1 MLFIGMRLSFYYTSL
16 LLGLA
21 DAFTSITSVQHQGR
35 SGGLQS
41 RLFES
46 SSRRTACDTK
56 QVLLDLLAQTPSN
69 SATPASLTTE
79 ILSVVE
85 QLERTESSFSAD
97 DDFLNQLAGTWTL
110 LWTTQDKSRVESRFA
125 FLNPLENQ
133 SYSNNP
139 NAGGR
144 ANPVLPRPVQEGLE
158 RLGFITQEEDE
169 MTTTS
174 QANSKASPP
183 VQSTQTVDVKKQQVI
198 NVVSFYILGG
208 RRRVTLTVTVDFYP
222 LRYLGAKTV
231 RLGTGFDNAT

>member
-1 MLFIGMRLSFYYTSL
+1 
-16 LLGLA
+16 
-21 DAFTSITSVQHQGR
+21 
-35 SGGLQS
+35 
-41 RLFES
+41 
-46 SSRRTACDTK
+46 
-56 QVLLDLLAQTPSN
+56 
-69 SATPASLTTE
+69 
-79 ILSVVE
+79 
-85 QLERTESSFSAD
+85 
-97 DDFLNQLAGTWTL
+97 L

-125 FLNPLENQ
+125 LLNPLVNQ

-144 ANPVLPRPVQEGLE
+144 ANLVFTRPVQEGLE
-158 RLGFITQEEDE
+158 RLGIISQEDDD
-169 MTTTS
+169 TTTS
-174 QANSKASPP
+174 QASSKASPP